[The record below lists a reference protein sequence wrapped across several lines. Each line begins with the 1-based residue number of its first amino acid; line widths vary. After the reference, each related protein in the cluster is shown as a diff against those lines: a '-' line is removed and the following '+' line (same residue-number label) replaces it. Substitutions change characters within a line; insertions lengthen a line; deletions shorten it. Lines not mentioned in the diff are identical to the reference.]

1 MVAKMFGLGRFRP
14 FRLWQEVG
22 ASQRKAGGFSMVL
35 MPLAVMLIAAGCIG
49 GGQPYPADYFP
60 EMHYQSGIRYQEP
73 PRLQPPAGSVPTK
86 GTDVPVDPS
95 QISAMRNPVTRTDA
109 TIAKGKTLYMTNC
122 SMCHGQAG
130 KGDGLVAAKFKNAN
144 ATTLP
149 NDLTL
154 PATQSKTDG
163 QIWGII
169 TNGGLNMP
177 RWGTLLTAEE
187 RWLLVGYIKS
197 LR

>member
-1 MVAKMFGLGRFRP
+1 MVAKMFGSGRFRV
-14 FRLWQEVG
+14 RV
-22 ASQRKAGGFSMVL
+22 SRRKVNGFSMLLV
-35 MPLAVMLIAAGCIG
+35 PLAVMLVAAGCIG
-49 GGQPYPADYFP
+49 GGNTYPADYFP
-60 EMHYQSGIRYQEP
+60 EMHYQAGIRYQEP
-73 PRLQPPAGSVPTK
+73 PRLQPPTGSVPTK
-86 GTDVPVDPS
+86 GTDVPVDPA

-109 TIAKGKTLYMTNC
+109 TIAKGQALYMTNC
-122 SMCHGQAG
+122 SVCHGQAG

-154 PATQSKTDG
+154 PATQNKTDG

-177 RWGTLLTAEE
+177 RWGTLLTEEE
-187 RWLLVGYIKS
+187 RWLLVAYIKS
-197 LR
+197 LK